1 MSWLVHWLALV
12 LLLVAACKQ
21 DAPPRPPLRDA
32 DLAWHRV
39 VLFGSDASEVAFL
52 LGLPRTADD
61 RAVVVSGSAR
71 GQATVERHG
80 KTVFV
85 KFPIYASTL
94 VLEPAPP
101 PHSYRG
107 RYETASPAWG
117 TGTMPLQATAV
128 AGPTLA
134 SQATLA
140 TGKPLD
146 LGERRTV
153 WRMRMAELAIK
164 LVLDQRAVGEFDA
177 TMYFDNGNVT
187 YFGGT
192 GRGDRLL
199 LAGFEGATP
208 FSLDLAFDAKRK
220 TATGVWRAGHLLGWK
235 DKVTG
240 ERVADFSLGAKIA
253 LDGAR
258 PVLHHP
264 KLHDFDGQPL
274 IVELAAT
281 WCSTCKNVAPTL
293 RALHAEHASRGLKM
307 VSLLYEMTADAAA
320 NQSAEREFAKAHDVR
335 WPVRAVPGE
344 LEDLLDVLPEGLTN
358 VDPMGF
364 PVVIFRR
371 RDGTIAGVHS
381 GFPSP
386 ATGAPHHAT
395 VEKFRALTAEILSR

>member
-1 MSWLVHWLALV
+1 MRWLALV
-12 LLLVAACKQ
+12 LLLIAACKQ
-21 DAPPRPPLRDA
+21 EAPSRPPVRDA

-39 VLFGSDASEVAFL
+39 VLFGSDASEIAFL
-52 LGLPRTADD
+52 LGLPRAADD
-61 RAVVVSGSAR
+61 RGVVVSGSAR
-71 GQATVERHG
+71 AQGTVERRG
-80 KTVFV
+80 TTVLV
-85 KFPIYASTL
+85 KFPIYDTTL

-101 PHSYRG
+101 PHSYGG

-117 TGTMPLQATAV
+117 TGAMPLQSTPV
-128 AGPTLA
+128 SGPSLA
-134 SQATLA
+134 NQATLA
-140 TGKPLD
+140 SGKPLD

-164 LVLDQRAVGEFDA
+164 LVLDQRAAGEFDA

-187 YFGGT
+187 YFGGN

-208 FSLDLAFDAKRK
+208 FSLDLSFDAKRK
-220 TATGVWRAGHLLGWK
+220 TATGVWRGGHLLGWK
-235 DKVTG
+235 DTLTG
-240 ERVADFSLGAKIA
+240 ERVADFTLDAKIA
-253 LDGAR
+253 LDGLR
-258 PVLHHP
+258 PMLHHP
-264 KLHDFDGQPL
+264 KLQDFDGHPL

-281 WCSTCKNVAPTL
+281 WCSTCKNIAPTL
-293 RALHAEHASRGLKM
+293 RALHAEHADRGLKM
-307 VSLLYEMTADAAA
+307 VSLLYELTDDTAV
-320 NQSAEREFAKAHDVR
+320 NQNAEREFAKTHGVR

-344 LEDLLDVLPEGLTN
+344 LEDLVDVLPEGLSN

-381 GFPSP
+381 GFPAA
-386 ATGAPHHAT
+386 ATGTPHHAT